1 MIGSITK
8 KKKIRTSPQVGKTTF
23 FKRRGKKDSIININK
38 INNISKLYNFIRML
52 DAEDYPLA
60 NIKIGNLRLYFENA
74 KKFKN
79 KLIAQITVKYEK

>member
-1 MIGSITK
+1 
-8 KKKIRTSPQVGKTTF
+8 
-23 FKRRGKKDSIININK
+23 
-38 INNISKLYNFIRML
+38 ML

>member
-23 FKRRGKKDSIININK
+23 FKEEEKDSIININK